1 MYYDIPKNPDSIL
14 YQKPILITEAPALC
28 SSARA
33 SVYLAGIC
41 VGMCGSYIYMCCINM
56 CDHLGV
62 PLCQAA
68 AALEYYSAVAALHRA

>member
-1 MYYDIPKNPDSIL
+1 MQQCTSQRLPG
-14 YQKPILITEAPALC
+14 
-28 SSARA
+28 
-33 SVYLAGIC
+33 GIC